1 MTDDGDFTH
10 KILHP
15 SHLVEKEYLVWTRG
29 DLDIALPILSAPMTL
44 DDEQLAPAKIK
55 QGRTNNGVHQ
65 LSVTIHQG
73 KNRQVRR
80 MCAIAGLEVKRLK
93 RIREGAITLDR
104 DLKPGEW
111 RHLTDQEIQSLLKG

>member
-1 MTDDGDFTH
+1 
-10 KILHP
+10 
-15 SHLVEKEYLVWTRG
+15 
-29 DLDIALPILSAPMTL
+29 
-44 DDEQLAPAKIK
+44 KIK